1 MGDVD
6 EAEEQDKKQTFG
18 DDDDELVSR
27 TKIAHRLQCALIRK

>member
-27 TKIAHRLQCALIRK
+27 TKIAHSVKCTVIRK